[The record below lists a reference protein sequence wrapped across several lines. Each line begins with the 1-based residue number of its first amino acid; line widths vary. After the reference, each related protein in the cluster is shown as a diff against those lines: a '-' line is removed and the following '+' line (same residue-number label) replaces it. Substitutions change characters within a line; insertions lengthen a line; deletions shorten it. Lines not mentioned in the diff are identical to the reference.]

1 MFQLAVCSEMCP
13 GFLTDNLP
21 KFANFMTV
29 VSAVIFLISCILD
42 EIVKIIATHKVK
54 LLATTLQ

>member
-29 VSAVIFLISCILD
+29 VSAVMRHFFNQLHFRRNSKNYC
-42 EIVKIIATHKVK
+42 HS
-54 LLATTLQ
+54 